1 MLGTL
6 VGVTLFVES
15 PGRRREIAAFTFTHA
30 LLSLWRTWGR
40 GGSRLASA
48 LLFAA
53 AVGLLMRMPESQPR
67 FLHFLSEEEAGA

>member
-1 MLGTL
+1 

-30 LLSLWRTWGR
+30 LLSIWRTWGR
-40 GGSRLASA
+40 GGASRVAPV
-48 LLFAA
+48 LLFAT

-67 FLHFLSEEEAGA
+67 FLHFLSEEEAVP